1 MALGGGT
8 FTTQN
13 KVLPGTYI
21 NFVSAERGNATL
33 GERGYAAVGLNLDWG
48 PDGEMFEVES
58 GDFLRSS
65 LKIFGYAYDANE
77 MLPLRELF
85 LNAKTVYFY
94 RLNGAGAAASNTY
107 ATAKY
112 KGKRGNDITIVIEET
127 TDERYEVITKLG
139 TTQVDTQTVSTS
151 AELVDNDFVTF
162 KTNATLTATTGAL
175 LAGGTNAESVTGTEH
190 QAFLDK
196 AGAYYFNV
204 LCCTSTDDTIKSLYI
219 AYTKRMR
226 DEVGAKF
233 QCVVYNK
240 AADYEG
246 VINVK
251 NAVSSG
257 TGAADLVY
265 WVSGIQAGCEVNESN
280 LNKLYGGEL
289 DVSAEYTQSQLEA
302 AIKAG
307 EFVLHRVGKELRVL
321 ADINSL
327 VSLTGTKGEVFQSNQ
342 TIRVCDQIAND
353 IATLFNTYYLGKV
366 QNDDMGRNS
375 LRAEIVKLHESL
387 QSIRAIQDFD
397 EEDITVEQGEQKDSV
412 YVTDAIT
419 VTYAMAKLY
428 MVVTVS

>member
-21 NFVSAERGNATL
+21 NFVSAERGNVTL

-94 RLNGAGAAASNTY
+94 RLNGAGTAASNTY

-112 KGKRGNDITIVIEET
+112 KGKRGNDITIAIEET
-127 TDERYEVITKLG
+127 TDERYEVITKIG
-139 TTQVDTQTVSTS
+139 TTQVDTQIVSTS

-196 AGAYYFNV
+196 AEAYYFNV

-257 TGAADLVY
+257 TSAADLVY

-280 LNKLYGGEL
+280 LNKLYDGEL

-327 VSLTGTKGEVFQSNQ
+327 VSLTDTKGEVFQSNQ

>member
-21 NFVSAERGNATL
+21 NFVSAERGNVTL

-196 AGAYYFNV
+196 AEAYYFNV

-257 TGAADLVY
+257 TSAADLVY

-280 LNKLYGGEL
+280 LNKLYDGEL

-327 VSLTGTKGEVFQSNQ
+327 VSLTDTKGEVFQSNQ